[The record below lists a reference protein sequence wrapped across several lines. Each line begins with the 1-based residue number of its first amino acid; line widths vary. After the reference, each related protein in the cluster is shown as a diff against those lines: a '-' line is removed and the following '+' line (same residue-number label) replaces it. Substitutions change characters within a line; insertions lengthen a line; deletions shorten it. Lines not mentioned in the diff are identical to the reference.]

1 MFRIVSYRMVTTL
14 RIDRF
19 RVSALTLLNSRMRG
33 AQMTGI
39 TDVMRQYEKN
49 TEQILKNRPKH
60 SKEYGIKLP
69 EMRNIMIVL
78 AALVLVLV
86 AASQMM

>member
-1 MFRIVSYRMVTTL
+1 M
-14 RIDRF
+14 
-19 RVSALTLLNSRMRG
+19 A
-33 AQMTGI
+33 GI

-69 EMRNIMIVL
+69 ETRNIVIVL
-78 AALVLVLV
+78 AVLVLV
-86 AASQMM
+86 FVFASQVM

>member
-1 MFRIVSYRMVTTL
+1 M
-14 RIDRF
+14 
-19 RVSALTLLNSRMRG
+19 A
-33 AQMTGI
+33 GI

-69 EMRNIMIVL
+69 ETRNVIIVL
-78 AALVLVLV
+78 AVLVLV
-86 AASQMM
+86 FVFASQVM

>member
-1 MFRIVSYRMVTTL
+1 
-14 RIDRF
+14 
-19 RVSALTLLNSRMRG
+19 
-33 AQMTGI
+33 MTGI

-69 EMRNIMIVL
+69 ETRNIIIVL
-78 AALVLVLV
+78 AGLVLIFVV
-86 AASQMM
+86 VSQMM

>member
-1 MFRIVSYRMVTTL
+1 
-14 RIDRF
+14 
-19 RVSALTLLNSRMRG
+19 
-33 AQMTGI
+33 MTGI

-69 EMRNIMIVL
+69 ETRNIIIVL
-78 AALVLVLV
+78 AGLVLIFVFV
-86 AASQMM
+86 SQLM